1 MLNKINGIYK
11 GGKIMINNVT
21 LTGRLTAEPEIRYTS
36 NGTPVTTFTLAVNR
50 NFESEQEADFIRM
63 IAWNKRAEIIAD
75 YLTKGSLIGVEGSI
89 RTRSWEDEDGEWHNI
104 TEVEVRQLT
113 FLEYK
118 KNSDEKTNKSKKKT
132 KRK

>member
-1 MLNKINGIYK
+1 
-11 GGKIMINNVT
+11 MINNVT

-113 FLEYK
+113 FLEYR
-118 KNSDEKTNKSKKKT
+118 KNDEENTKKKT
-132 KRK
+132 KKKTTKRK

>member
-1 MLNKINGIYK
+1 
-11 GGKIMINNVT
+11 MINNVT

-113 FLEYK
+113 FLESK
-118 KNSDEKTNKSKKKT
+118 KSADEKTKNKTKKKT
-132 KRK
+132 KRN

>member
-1 MLNKINGIYK
+1 
-11 GGKIMINNVT
+11 MINNVV
-21 LTGRLTAEPEIRYTS
+21 LTGRLTADPEIRYTS

-75 YLTKGSLIGVEGSI
+75 YLTKGSLIGVEGAI

-104 TEVEVRQLT
+104 TEVEIRQLT
-113 FLEYK
+113 FLEYR
-118 KNSDEKTNKSKKKT
+118 KNDEENTKKKT
-132 KRK
+132 KKKTTKRK